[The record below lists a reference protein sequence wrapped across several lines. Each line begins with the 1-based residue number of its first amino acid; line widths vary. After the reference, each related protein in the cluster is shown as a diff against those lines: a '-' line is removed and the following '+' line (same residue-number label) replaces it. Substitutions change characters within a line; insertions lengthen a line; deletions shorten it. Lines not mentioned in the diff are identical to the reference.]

1 MGGKLFYHEV
11 SMRQNILLLCMV
23 QDQNA
28 SAWQVLVPL
37 GIIRRNHMHPYSSSM
52 HATHLSG
59 NNIVYM
65 NCLIGHPRVSELCSV

>member
-37 GIIRRNHMHPYSSSM
+37 SIIRRNLTHPYSSSM
-52 HATHLSG
+52 HTHLSG
-59 NNIVYM
+59 NNIVTYRYHNIVHM
-65 NCLIGHPRVSELCSV
+65 GCLIGHP

>member
-1 MGGKLFYHEV
+1 MGGKLFYYGV

-37 GIIRRNHMHPYSSSM
+37 SIIRRNLTHPYSSSM

-59 NNIVYM
+59 DSIVYT
-65 NCLIGHPRVSELCSV
+65 NCLIGHP